1 MAQLSPLRTHFV
13 PSQMFSRVKPVDIK
27 PDSSS
32 TIAKTPIAMP
42 SSRNI
47 TWMFCSLQ
55 QRSHHDNSALQK
67 TLVHLQFDFGVVNT
81 MDNDC
86 KQQVLSV
93 TLHLQ
98 QLTTLAVRPQTNTQ
112 TDRHTS
118 PRTACWYCHHRKR
131 AKKWRPLRPIV
142 SEITTAIQS
151 QTLTSTWQ

>member
-1 MAQLSPLRTHFV
+1 
-13 PSQMFSRVKPVDIK
+13 
-27 PDSSS
+27 
-32 TIAKTPIAMP
+32 
-42 SSRNI
+42 
-47 TWMFCSLQ
+47 MFCSLQ

-112 TDRHTS
+112 TDT
-118 PRTACWYCHHRKR
+118 PAPVLL
-131 AKKWRPLRPIV
+131 ADIV
-142 SEITTAIQS
+142 TTGNG
-151 QTLTSTWQ
+151 LKNGVHCGL